1 MSYSPARIDETTKP
15 EIDPPARPESNPA
28 TATPIPSWFADG
40 FGHEDNLAAAE
51 RYRERLARHAE
62 RQRSENE
69 QMEEYRRKLDEK
81 FVLAKQLYDRP
92 GNDNP
97 RDASRAEP
105 RLSEPAAE
113 SAATFPQQSSQTRLP
128 MGSSSAEPMLRA
140 RRPTVPLAEIEK
152 RRKRYVK
159 EGKDFKQRRPQKRP
173 SSNLGFYAASAAI
186 AIMVGGATG
195 YGFANRSHVLA
206 FTQDGFDRALQLVS
220 AMTAKPATAPTMVL
234 ASSGSSTLTKP
245 ITSARLAVND
255 VRGQLNSMIPLMLT
269 ATPASADQPVDLEIS
284 GLPQSAYLTAGHQ
297 KEDGSWVVKA
307 PEIADLKLVIPES
320 LNPKIDLQVAA
331 VEQNSGSLAAPA
343 QLMSV
348 ELSDVKITPASAPPE
363 GQPDPVKLKP
373 AATAQ
378 DAAASSA
385 IPVSATPSQGAGA
398 DLLARA
404 DGLMNQGDI
413 LSARQYYMQASAAG
427 NPRGTLGVARSYD
440 PKVFAEMKVEGLQPD
455 AAKAAEWYKKAQAQ
469 GLTAQQ

>member
-1 MSYSPARIDETTKP
+1 MSYSPARIDESSKP
-15 EIDPPARPESNPA
+15 EIEIPALPETNPEA
-28 TATPIPSWFADG
+28 ATPIPSWFADG
-40 FGHEDNLAAAE
+40 FGHEDNSTAAE

-97 RDASRAEP
+97 RDASWAEP
-105 RLSEPAAE
+105 RLSEPAVE
-113 SAATFPQQSSQTRLP
+113 PPATFPQSSQTRLP

-152 RRKRYVK
+152 RKKRYAK
-159 EGKDFKQRRPQKRP
+159 EGKDIKQRRQQKRS

-195 YGFANRSHVLA
+195 YGFANRSHLLA
-206 FTQDGFDRALQLVS
+206 FTQDGFDRARQLVS
-220 AMTAKPATAPTMVL
+220 VMAAKPASAQPVIV

-269 ATPASADQPVDLEIS
+269 ATPASADQPVDLEIT
-284 GLPQSAYLTAGHQ
+284 GLPHSAYLTAGHQ
-297 KEDGSWVVKA
+297 KEDGSWVVKS

-320 LNPKIDLQVAA
+320 LSPKIDLQVAA
-331 VEQNSGSLAAPA
+331 VEQSSGSLAAPA

-378 DAAASSA
+378 EATAPSA
-385 IPVSATPSQGAGA
+385 IPIPTAPGQGTGA

-413 LSARQYYMQASAAG
+413 LSARQYYMQAAAVG

-440 PKVFAEMKVEGLQPD
+440 PKVFAEMKVQGLQPD
-455 AAKAAEWYKKAQAQ
+455 AVKAAEWYKKAQAQ

>member
-15 EIDPPARPESNPA
+15 EIEPPALPESNPE

-40 FGHEDNLAAAE
+40 FGHEDNSAAAE

-113 SAATFPQQSSQTRLP
+113 PLATFPQSSQTRLP

-159 EGKDFKQRRPQKRP
+159 EGKDAKQRRPQKRS

-195 YGFANRSHVLA
+195 YGFANRNHLLA
-206 FTQDGFDRALQLVS
+206 FTQDGFDRARQMVS
-220 AMTAKPATAPTMVL
+220 AMTAKPATTQPVVV

-269 ATPASADQPVDLEIS
+269 ATPASADQPVDLEIT

-348 ELSDVKITPASAPPE
+348 ALSDVKITPASAPPE

-378 DAAASSA
+378 DATAPSA
-385 IPVSATPSQGAGA
+385 IPVPTMPGQGAGA

-413 LSARQYYMQASAAG
+413 LSARQYYMQAAAAG

>member
-15 EIDPPARPESNPA
+15 EIEPPALPESNPE

-40 FGHEDNLAAAE
+40 FGHEDNAAAAE

-62 RQRSENE
+62 RQRNENE

-105 RLSEPAAE
+105 RLSEPVAE
-113 SAATFPQQSSQTRLP
+113 SPATFPQSSQTRLP

-159 EGKDFKQRRPQKRP
+159 EGKDIKQRRQQKRS

-195 YGFANRSHVLA
+195 YGFANRSHLLA
-206 FTQDGFDRALQLVS
+206 FTQDGFDRARQMVS
-220 AMTAKPATAPTMVL
+220 AMTAKPAPTQPVVV

-269 ATPASADQPVDLEIS
+269 ATPASADQPVDIEIS

-320 LNPKIDLQVAA
+320 LNSKIDLQVAA
-331 VEQNSGSLAAPA
+331 VEQSSGSLAAPA

-378 DAAASSA
+378 DATAPSA
-385 IPVSATPSQGAGA
+385 IPVPTTLGRGAGA

-413 LSARQYYMQASAAG
+413 LSARQYYMQAAATG